1 MTNYVLAGDPVSA
14 ASRHYGTVVILATP
28 ENVQALKD
36 AHYLDVSHGA
46 SSPNPLR
53 AMRMGDHSGTHFT
66 GPQSVLS
73 PERLAQLQAN
83 YAHNKAAFDHV
94 RQDIH
99 QNRELLNMALNPG
112 ATAAMAAKAE
122 ALALQRRAEH
132 AYAASGPTVERVI
145 NAAECAWA
153 ITAVHTS
160 LARRACCPRR
170 GWRSSKPTTHTT
182 RPPLTMFARTY
193 IRTVSY

>member
-1 MTNYVLAGDPVSA
+1 
-14 ASRHYGTVVILATP
+14 
-28 ENVQALKD
+28 
-36 AHYLDVSHGA
+36 
-46 SSPNPLR
+46 NPLR

-73 PERLAQLQAN
+73 PERLAQLQTN

-112 ATAAMAAKAE
+112 ATTAMAAKAE
-122 ALALQRRAEH
+122 ALALQVRAEH

-145 NAAECAWA
+145 NLAEHAAGQAYETVTHPGQWFGQSAPA
-153 ITAVHTS
+153 ARAVPGEAGAAPNQ
-160 LARRACCPRR
+160 LRAQQGR
-170 GWRSSKPTTHTT
+170 
-182 RPPLTMFARTY
+182 L
-193 IRTVSY
+193 